1 MAQCVKQQYVYAA
14 AASMSDL
21 RCGDQVDVEWDGE
34 WFAGVVTDV
43 PTPNDLAVSYTNG
56 DFEDSVPKNV
66 ARLRSF
72 PKRVLPGDE
81 KKGKRKDPQ
90 TKLRNG
96 ANSGDIGLVMEALRE
111 GANPRLMDEIGYLP
125 LHWAAGPDE
134 GMPGDTISRRAC
146 IALLARLSDKDACD
160 RTSHGMRGV
169 QHAVARNLVGCV
181 KTFHHVGAD
190 MQSTVHWAVSQ
201 KAHGVLRELLRL
213 GVPINTNKLEWDGC
227 SPLMLAASGNDTYG
241 TRERERVREL
251 PSRATPDARWRAR
264 GAIEAARALRA
275 HHSFAFSLCA
285 AASEPLAL
293 QSPAL
298 GLLPAA
304 LLPAA
309 LLPAALRPAALRP
322 ARAPRSPALAALL
335 ARRNPALSRPRTQP
349 TRGGLRAEHAP

>member
-1 MAQCVKQQYVYAA
+1 MSNMAQSVKQQYVYAA

-21 RCGDQVDVEWDGE
+21 RCGDHVDVEWDGE

-241 TRERERVREL
+241 TRERESERAPLACDAGREV
-251 PSRATPDARWRAR
+251 AGARCHR
-264 GAIEAARALRA
+264 GGASAASSPLLCLL
-275 HHSFAFSLCA
+275 SLC
-285 AASEPLAL
+285 
-293 QSPAL
+293 
-298 GLLPAA
+298 
-304 LLPAA
+304 
-309 LLPAALRPAALRP
+309 RRV
-322 ARAPRSPALAALL
+322 RAPRSSKPCPWTS
-335 ARRNPALSRPRTQP
+335 ARRSPPRRPPPRHPPPRRPPPRPCPSLTCL
-349 TRGGLRAEHAP
+349 GGSPRSQESSS

>member
-1 MAQCVKQQYVYAA
+1 MSTERCAKQQYVYAA

-21 RCGDQVDVEWDGE
+21 RCGDHVDVEWDGE

-111 GANPRLMDEIGYLP
+111 GANPHLMDEIGYLP

-241 TRERERVREL
+241 TRARESSPRYSQPWPRYSQIELAPLACDAGREVPARRRERCE
-251 PSRATPDARWRAR
+251 
-264 GAIEAARALRA
+264 
-275 HHSFAFSLCA
+275 
-285 AASEPLAL
+285 
-293 QSPAL
+293 
-298 GLLPAA
+298 
-304 LLPAA
+304 
-309 LLPAALRPAALRP
+309 
-322 ARAPRSPALAALL
+322 
-335 ARRNPALSRPRTQP
+335 
-349 TRGGLRAEHAP
+349 

>member
-1 MAQCVKQQYVYAA
+1 MAQSVKQQYVYAA

-304 LLPAA
+304 LP
-309 LLPAALRPAALRP
+309 PP
-322 ARAPRSPALAALL
+322 RAPPRAVPPSRGPPPLPHSPRGHGP
-335 ARRNPALSRPRTQP
+335 RRT
-349 TRGGLRAEHAP
+349 LR